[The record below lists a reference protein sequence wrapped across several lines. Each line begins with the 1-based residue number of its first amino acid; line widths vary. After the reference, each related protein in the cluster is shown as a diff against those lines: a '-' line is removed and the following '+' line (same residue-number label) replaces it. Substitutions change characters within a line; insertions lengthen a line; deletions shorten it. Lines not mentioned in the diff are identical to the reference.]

1 MRGAWKLRLCATL
14 LWVSVAFPLY
24 AQSVLFRVEEAEN
37 GEPLS
42 GVVIRAVGV
51 GGQTVH
57 YTLTDREGLAEIPLT
72 QSTDTLK
79 VSLLGFRERF
89 FLRPFRDRYHIQM
102 ETAPLQISPAGVT
115 AHKVEE
121 VGDTIRYN
129 VKALKDQEDLVLS
142 DFLKRLPGVDVS
154 KSGYVKYNGRD
165 INRFYVDGKDI
176 LESNYNLATRHLAVD
191 AVQSV
196 EVLKNHQPIQML
208 RGIEESDRAAMNIVL
223 DNNARSKVTGSA
235 SAAVGIATAPP
246 TVPLA
251 GKLTAFYVAPS
262 FSSVDVAGYDG
273 QGNALQEPDLTLQ
286 QDRSYRHVALR
297 GRIGQGGVSAP
308 LEEKRSLFNR
318 TVDASSVNRFSSK
331 ETEGLSMTV
340 KYASDRKESSAEMVS
355 SYRDAASGDR
365 TFARSEDRVADLHRL
380 TGILSYSDNAPKH
393 YVKEKLYADFGREG
407 GLVDVTGDWARNQLA
422 DRKGWNLENEATLG
436 TKLGDKV
443 IRMTSFTQWS
453 GVEENL
459 SLGIPGQHVQAS
471 LFDQQL
477 TFSNI
482 SRARGRWRMSAHPE
496 AEVTVYHRENQL
508 AGISEDIQGIRD
520 GSTRASLW
528 QAGMA
533 AGLTYGG
540 APFLAESEATLKY
553 ASCRIGEKTKGQGIG
568 NARLSMKYVAGRWEC
583 RLRGEAGVKAPDI
596 QGIGDAL
603 ILTGYQ
609 NLWKGSDVLLFT
621 PYASSSV
628 EFLYR
633 EPVSGWNFRTTAG
646 ISRSEGNASAR
657 DIFPDF
663 ILSYVTDDTF
673 AIRSENVGAELSK
686 GLFSINGKAFA
697 SLDYQHSASVFQ
709 QDGRGVVYGS
719 GILSA
724 SGQLS
729 MTLFRRW
736 NIVTDILADR
746 YHYMTDGK
754 RSDTNLSF
762 RSKVKNTLSFSDA
775 WSGSAGIDVHYDS
788 SIDKAFVFPDLALT
802 WKGKKGL
809 RIRLEALNLLDRRE
823 YAYVLLSP
831 LLEES
836 YRLRIRPLTVIL
848 GADWQL

>member
-1 MRGAWKLRLCATL
+1 MRIWALTGIAVFCWT
-14 LWVSVAFPLY
+14 VFPLS
-24 AQSVLFRVEEAEN
+24 AQTVRIRVEEADN
-37 GEPLS
+37 GKPLS
-42 GVVIRAVGV
+42 GVIIRAVKAD
-51 GGQTVH
+51 GQTLR
-57 YTLTDREGLAEIPLT
+57 YGLTDQDGRVEMAMPE
-72 QSTDTLK
+72 STDTLK
-79 VSLLGFRERF
+79 VSLLGFRECTF
-89 FLRPFRDRYHIQM
+89 VRPFQNQYLVRL
-102 ETAPLQISPAGVT
+102 ETAPLSIRAAGVT

-121 VGDTIRYN
+121 VGDTIRYL
-129 VKALKDQEDLVLS
+129 VPALKNKEDRVLS
-142 DFLKRLPGVDVS
+142 DVLERLPGVEVS
-154 KSGYVKYNGRD
+154 KAGYVKYNGRD

-191 AVQSV
+191 AVHSV

-208 RGIEESDRAAMNIVL
+208 RGIKESDRAAMNIVL
-223 DNNARSKVTGSA
+223 DEKARSKVTGSA
-235 SAAVGIATAPP
+235 SAAVGVATAPP
-246 TVPLA
+246 TVPLS

-286 QDRSYRHVALR
+286 QDRSYRHVALQE
-297 GRIGQGGVSAP
+297 RIGLGGVPAP

-340 KYASDRKESSAEMVS
+340 KYAFDRKESSAEMVS
-355 SYRDAASGDR
+355 SYRNAASGDR

-407 GLVDVTGDWARNQLA
+407 GRVDVTGDWARNQQA

-459 SLGIPGQHVQAS
+459 SLGIPGQHVQVS

-496 AEVTVYHRENQL
+496 AEVTVYRRDNQL
-508 AGISEDIQGIRD
+508 AGISEEIPGVRD
-520 GSTRASLW
+520 GLARASLW

-540 APFLAESEATLKY
+540 APFLAEAEATLKY

-596 QGIGDAL
+596 QGVGDAIIL
-603 ILTGYQ
+603 IGYQ
-609 NLWKGSDVLLFT
+609 NLWKGTDVLLFT

-646 ISRSEGNASAR
+646 IRMSEGNASAR
-657 DIFPDF
+657 DIFPDL
-663 ILSYVTDDTF
+663 ILSYVTDDTY
-673 AIRSENVGAELSK
+673 AIRSDNVGAELSK
-686 GLFSINGKAFA
+686 GLFSINGKASA
-697 SLDYQHSASVFQ
+697 SLDYQHSTSVFQ
-709 QDGRGVVYGS
+709 QDGRGVEYGS
-719 GILSA
+719 GVLSA
-724 SGQLS
+724 SGLLS

-736 NIVTDILADR
+736 GIVTDIYADR
-746 YHYMTDGK
+746 YHYVTDGK

-762 RSKVKNTLSFSDA
+762 RGKVKNTLSFSDA
-775 WSGSAGIDVHYDS
+775 WSGSAGVDVHYDS
-788 SIDKAFVFPDLALT
+788 SFDKAFVFPDLALT

-836 YRLRIRPLTVIL
+836 YRLKIRPLTVIL
-848 GADWQL
+848 GADWQF

>member
-1 MRGAWKLRLCATL
+1 MRILVLTGIAVFRWA
-14 LWVSVAFPLY
+14 VFPLS
-24 AQSVLFRVEEAEN
+24 AQTIQIRVEEADN
-37 GEPLS
+37 GKPLS
-42 GVVIRAVGV
+42 GVIIHAVKAD
-51 GGQTVH
+51 GQTLRFG
-57 YTLTDREGLAEIPLT
+57 LTDQDGRAEMAMPG
-72 QSTDTLK
+72 SADTLK
-79 VSLLGFRERF
+79 VSLLGFRERSF
-89 FLRPFRDRYHIQM
+89 VSPFQNQYLIRL
-102 ETAPLQISPAGVT
+102 ETAPLSIRAAGVT

-121 VGDTIRYN
+121 AGDTIRYL
-129 VKALKDQEDLVLS
+129 VPALKNKEDRILS
-142 DFLKRLPGVDVS
+142 DVLERLPGVEVS

-208 RGIEESDRAAMNIVL
+208 RGIRESDRAAMNIVL
-223 DNNARSKVTGSA
+223 DEKARSKVTGSA
-235 SAAVGIATAPP
+235 SAAAGVATAPP

-297 GRIGQGGVSAP
+297 ERIGLGGVPAP

-318 TVDASSVNRFSSK
+318 TVDVSTVNRFSSK

-355 SYRDAASGDR
+355 SYRNASGDR
-365 TFARSEDRVADLHRL
+365 IFARLEDRMADLHRL

-407 GLVDVTGDWARNQLA
+407 GLVDVTGDWVRNQQA

-436 TKLGDKV
+436 TRVGDKV

-459 SLGIPGQHVQAS
+459 SIGIPGQHVQAS

-496 AEVTVYHRENQL
+496 AEVTVYHRDNQL
-508 AGISEDIQGIRD
+508 AGISEDIPGVRD

-533 AGLTYGG
+533 AGVTYGG
-540 APFLAESEATLKY
+540 APFLAEGEATLKY
-553 ASCRIGEKTKGQGIG
+553 ASCRIGEKTKGRCIG
-568 NARLSMKYVAGRWEC
+568 NVRLSMKYVAGRWEC

-596 QGIGDAL
+596 QGVGDAIIL
-603 ILTGYQ
+603 IGYQ
-609 NLWKGSDVLLFT
+609 NLWKGTDVLLFT

-633 EPVSGWNFRTTAG
+633 EPVSGWNFRTTAS
-646 ISRSEGNASAR
+646 IRQSEGNASAR

-663 ILSYVTDDTF
+663 ILSYVTDDTY

-686 GLFSINGKAFA
+686 GLFSINGKASA
-697 SLDYQHSASVFQ
+697 SLDYRHSTSVFQ
-709 QDGRGVVYGS
+709 QDGRGVEYGS
-719 GILSA
+719 GVLSA
-724 SGQLS
+724 SGLLS

-736 NIVTDILADR
+736 GIVTDIHADR
-746 YHYMTDGK
+746 YHYVTDGK

-762 RSKVKNTLSFSDA
+762 RGKVKNTLSFSDA
-775 WSGSAGIDVHYDS
+775 WSGSAGVDVHYDS
-788 SIDKAFVFPDLALT
+788 SFDKVFVFPDIALT

-809 RIRLEALNLLDRRE
+809 RIRLEALNLLDWRE

-836 YRLRIRPLTVIL
+836 YRLKIRPLTVIL